1 MLQGKGSLPAIPV
14 HDERRELATKKKFGS
29 IGWHTLRH
37 TYSTLLKA
45 VEAPMEVQQ
54 KLMRHADIRTTMNQ
68 YGETPMQNRRVAN
81 SKVVEIVFDRKSAS
95 GEWSPKAE
103 TGAEGARA
111 S

>member
-1 MLQGKGSLPAIPV
+1 M
-14 HDERRELATKKKFGS
+14 ATEKKFGS

-54 KLMRHADIRTTMNQ
+54 KLMRHADIRTAMNQ
-68 YGETPMQNRRVAN
+68 YRNAHAEPEGGEQ
-81 SKVVEIVFDRKSAS
+81 KVVEIVFDRKSAS